1 MNRAA
6 SFFQHNAVSIALW
19 MIVYYISGVIS
30 LKVDAIDAQIS
41 IVWFPAGVATAAFLC
56 ARWRLWPVLLLS
68 FVIINVIL
76 DNAFDNNLTLSIIY
90 AIVAM
95 PASMLIAWITRY
107 FSRPGDDLHIIL
119 LWLFATILVSF
130 VDALLFSAGLNFF
143 RNANFKEIFWSGF
156 IADATGI
163 IFATTVIMGFM
174 NTRLRTRT
182 SIVKNIIPGL
192 MTWIILCLSSLLIF
206 NNTAKAFAH
215 NDLHLYSDALI
226 FSLACIPVI
235 FAVLMSLLWGNRGG
249 SLALLTLSAIA
260 MYFTKNKLGPFFM
273 RGLYPHEPLMLIQ
286 GYLTA
291 TTLLM
296 VFIRVITR
304 DISHLDAANGIQ
316 ARQYAVY
323 QLNLA
328 TGEIAWGNLM
338 GELGLIDEDVFSH
351 RETLMQRVHPDDRD
365 LLAAHWAGT
374 SNQNN
379 LPIIQFRL
387 STDEGA
393 WIRVTDSGSLFFSQ
407 NTPQMIVGKWRITKT
422 LPLFKTDQ
430 MDK

>member
-6 SFFQHNAVSIALW
+6 SFFQNNAVSIALW
-19 MIVYYISGVIS
+19 MVVYYISGVIS
-30 LKVDAIDAQIS
+30 LKVDAIDAEIS

-68 FVIINVIL
+68 FISINIIL
-76 DNAFDNNLTLSIIY
+76 DNAFDNKLTLSIIY
-90 AIVAM
+90 AIIAM

-130 VDALLFSAGLNFF
+130 VDALLFSTGLNFF
-143 RNANFKEIFWSGF
+143 RNANFKEIFWGGF
-156 IADATGI
+156 IADTTGI

-174 NTRLRTRT
+174 NTRLRTST
-182 SIVKNIIPGL
+182 SIIKNIFPGL
-192 MTWIILCLSSLLIF
+192 IVWVLLCLSSLLIF
-206 NNTAKAFAH
+206 NNTVKSFAH
-215 NDLHLYSDALI
+215 NNFHLYSEALI
-226 FSLACIPVI
+226 FSLACIPVL

-260 MYFTKNKLGPFFM
+260 MYFTNNKLGPFFM
-273 RGLYPHEPLMLIQ
+273 KGLYPHEPLMLIQ

-304 DISHLDAANGIQ
+304 DISHLDAADGIQ
-316 ARQYAVY
+316 TKQYAVY

-328 TGEIAWGNLM
+328 TGEIAWGNLS
-338 GELGLIDEDVFSH
+338 GELTRIDKKALSH
-351 RETLMQRVHPDDRD
+351 RETLMQQVHQDDRD
-365 LLAAHWAGT
+365 ILAAHWAGADADT
-374 SNQNN
+374 N

-407 NTPQMIVGKWRITKT
+407 NTPQMIVGKWRVTKT
-422 LPLFKTDQ
+422 LPLFKTDL